1 VFGFPAKVA
10 GEPICK
16 ATHLQDVTSLENNS
30 GAAAPLRDAAAP
42 QYFKTLNLPKQG
54 LSVYA
59 IVLNACCA
67 QACQT
72 MPVDGTLPAEIFL
85 NRQLISPACFFEAE
99 QTTANG
105 GDNFCLATDN
115 PTMGARRR
123 QISNRKRT
131 AIWTDDV
138 IYTGT
143 QLT

>member
-1 VFGFPAKVA
+1 MTVA
-10 GEPICK
+10 RQTLSESCR
-16 ATHLQDVTSLENNS
+16 ATI
-30 GAAAPLRDAAAP
+30 
-42 QYFKTLNLPKQG
+42 FLNPHLPKQG

-67 QACQT
+67 QACET
-72 MPVDGTLPAEIFL
+72 MPVDRTLPAEIFL
-85 NRQLISPACFFEAE
+85 NRQFISSACFFEAE

-138 IYTGT
+138 IDTGT